1 MTDPLLLEKRRGR
14 RNMTHKAHPKIFR
27 IKNNSDWDSRWL
39 NQKNFPEYLEEDFLI
54 REFIESKLKDS
65 GIDRVE
71 IERFPGKINI
81 IINSAR
87 PGLIIGRGGQGVE
100 QIKRALFQKI
110 FRSNKAKIK
119 EIKVEIKGIKN
130 PWLKARLIGQWTAQ
144 QIEKRM
150 PYRRVLKQAIE
161 KVMNNKEVK
170 GIRIEVAGRLNGAEI
185 ARRDWLSKGQL
196 PRQTLRVN
204 IEYARVKA
212 YCSYGVIGIK
222 VWIYV
227 VEKDKEEKNK

>member
-1 MTDPLLLEKRRGR
+1 
-14 RNMTHKAHPKIFR
+14 MTHKVHPKIFR
-27 IKNNSDWDSRWL
+27 IKNINNWDSRWL

-87 PGLIIGRGGQGVE
+87 PGLIIGQGGQGIE
-100 QIKRALFQKI
+100 KIRKELSQKI
-110 FRSNKAKIK
+110 FKFNKAKIK

-130 PWLKARLIGQWTAQ
+130 PWLRPRLIGQWTAQ

-150 PYRRVLKQAIE
+150 PYRMVLKQAIE

-196 PRQTLRVN
+196 PRQTLRINV
-204 IEYARVKA
+204 EYARVKA

-222 VWIYV
+222 VWLYAV
-227 VEKDKEEKNK
+227 PKLK